1 MRSII
6 KSIIALTIL
15 LTVGCS
21 PQKRAEKL
29 QDKLAVESIENIN
42 GSLSGG
48 WVVTLRVR
56 NQTNYMPTLRTGEG
70 DIYCDN
76 VHIAHAAL
84 VSSVPIPKKS
94 PSSVDIPLEIKI
106 LNPLRAIALLLK
118 IKEQNFDGIDLSYS
132 ADIEVIGIKKRIA
145 SERVAAK
152 TIFEKL
158 GYTTK

>member
-6 KSIIALTIL
+6 KSIIALAIL

-56 NQTNYMPTLRTGEG
+56 NQTNYMPTL
-70 DIYCDN
+70 
-76 VHIAHAAL
+76 
-84 VSSVPIPKKS
+84 
-94 PSSVDIPLEIKI
+94 
-106 LNPLRAIALLLK
+106 
-118 IKEQNFDGIDLSYS
+118 
-132 ADIEVIGIKKRIA
+132 
-145 SERVAAK
+145 
-152 TIFEKL
+152 
-158 GYTTK
+158 